1 MQGWR
6 SGRIELRL
14 KPSLAHRNRSG
25 TNRIRSLGTV
35 LPLTRVLLR
44 GVLLHQRN
52 KQGQGWLNLDVPIR
66 IAFVLFYV
74 EAWDSL
80 AETHRLMSRDNRFE
94 VKVVAVPKRLTG
106 DVGFDDAADASS
118 FLTAAGVE
126 HDVWAFEDDGTQAAG
141 LLRDWAP
148 DYVFMNYPW
157 QRNYQ
162 RELRPDALIR
172 FTRIAYVPYF
182 SLSLV
187 KEPDGD
193 GGFIDGVAPHYFT
206 QRMHQVASLIF
217 VQSNEVREAFAGTE
231 RGTHGVVVVGSP
243 KLDAMVAEYAS
254 RAQLGLAAGSGR
266 GDLERGDFERRVVFA
281 PHHSYSPHWL
291 NFGTFAQVKDSI
303 LSLAT
308 AHPETEFVLRAHPF
322 MWGTLVDRKVLTRTE
337 VDAWLAAWNALPNT
351 VDAASWSLAEVFDC
365 DLLISDGISFLAEY
379 PLVTG
384 RPGVFIERADHWP
397 FTPLGELAAAANS
410 ALDMND
416 ANKHIFE
423 GMLQQQD
430 AAASKMVDAIETLK
444 RAAMPHAGQ
453 AANRIVES
461 VLSHW
466 SQEPGLVDASTINE
480 VPWELQAGRE
490 PQD

>member
-1 MQGWR
+1 M
-6 SGRIELRL
+6 
-14 KPSLAHRNRSG
+14 
-25 TNRIRSLGTV
+25 
-35 LPLTRVLLR
+35 
-44 GVLLHQRN
+44 
-52 KQGQGWLNLDVPIR
+52 PIR

-80 AETHRLMSRDNRFE
+80 AETHRLMSRDDRFE

-118 FLTAAGVE
+118 FLSAAGIE
-126 HDVWAFEDDGTQAAG
+126 HDVWAFEDDGSQAAE

-162 RELRPDALIR
+162 RKLRPDALIK

-187 KEPDGD
+187 KEPDGA

-217 VQSNEVREAFAGTE
+217 VQSDEVREAFAGTE

-243 KLDAMVAEYAS
+243 KLDAMVAEYES
-254 RAQLGLAAGSGR
+254 STRLGSAADAGFGR
-266 GDLERGDFERRVVFA
+266 GGFERRVVFA

-291 NFGTFAQVKDSI
+291 NFGTFAHVKDSI
-303 LSLAT
+303 LGMAIT
-308 AHPETEFVLRAHPF
+308 HAETQFVLRAHPF
-322 MWGTLVDRKVLTRTE
+322 MWGTLVDRKVLTRAE

-351 VDAASWSLAEVFDC
+351 ADSATWSLAEVFDC
-365 DLLISDGISFLAEY
+365 EVLISDGISFLAEY

-384 RPGVFIERADHWP
+384 RPGLFIERADHWP
-397 FTPLGELAAAANS
+397 FTPLGELAAAANL
-410 ALDMND
+410 AVDMND
-416 ANKHIFE
+416 TNVAIFE
-423 GMLQQQD
+423 NLLQQFESTPNPQL
-430 AAASKMVDAIETLK
+430 SHAIANLK

-466 SQEPGLVDASTINE
+466 SQKPGLVDTTTITE
-480 VPWELQAGRE
+480 VPWELQTGRE

>member
-1 MQGWR
+1 
-6 SGRIELRL
+6 
-14 KPSLAHRNRSG
+14 
-25 TNRIRSLGTV
+25 
-35 LPLTRVLLR
+35 
-44 GVLLHQRN
+44 
-52 KQGQGWLNLDVPIR
+52 VPIR
-66 IAFVLFYV
+66 VAFVLFYV

-80 AETHRLMSRDNRFE
+80 AETHRLMSRDDRFD

-106 DVGFDDAADASS
+106 DVGFDDAADASA
-118 FLTAAGVE
+118 FLTAAGVD
-126 HDVWAFEDDGTQAAG
+126 HDVWAFEDDGSQAAE
-141 LLRDWAP
+141 LLREWAP

-162 RELRPDALIR
+162 RALRPDALIK

-187 KEPDGD
+187 KEPDGE

-243 KLDAMVAEYAS
+243 KLDAMVAEYAAS
-254 RAQLGLAAGSGR
+254 VAARASSSKATEFSGK
-266 GDLERGDFERRVVFA
+266 RVVFA

-291 NFGTFAQVKDSI
+291 NFGTFAQVKDAI
-303 LSLAT
+303 LEMAN

-322 MWGTLVDRKVLTRTE
+322 MWGTLVDREVLTSAE
-337 VDAWLAAWNALPNT
+337 VEAWLAAWGALPNT

-384 RPGVFIERADHWP
+384 RAGVFIERPDHWP
-397 FTPLGELAAAANS
+397 FTQLGELAAAANLRIGHHAFATGFRLAS
-410 ALDMND
+410 ALEN
-416 ANKHIFE
+416 
-423 GMLQQQD
+423 L
-430 AAASKMVDAIETLK
+430 AAVDNLAELHA
-444 RAAMPHAGQ
+444 AAMPNAGQ
-453 AANRIVES
+453 AAHRIVEA

-466 SQEPGLVDASTINE
+466 SQAPGLTDATTITE

>member
-1 MQGWR
+1 MR
-6 SGRIELRL
+6 
-14 KPSLAHRNRSG
+14 
-25 TNRIRSLGTV
+25 
-35 LPLTRVLLR
+35 
-44 GVLLHQRN
+44 QRN
-52 KQGQGWLNLDVPIR
+52 KHGRYWLNLDVPIR

-80 AETHRLMSRDNRFE
+80 AETHRLMSRDDRFE

-106 DVGFDDAADASS
+106 DVGFDDAADASV

-162 RELRPDALIR
+162 RALRPDALIR

-206 QRMHQVASLIF
+206 QRMHQLASLIF
-217 VQSNEVREAFAGTE
+217 VQSTEVREAFAGTE

-254 RAQLGLAAGSGR
+254 RAGLGAVADAGAGR
-266 GDLERGDFERRVVFA
+266 GGFEHRVVFA

-291 NFGTFAQVKDSI
+291 NFGTFASVKDSI
-303 LSLAT
+303 LGLAA

-322 MWGTLVDRKVLTRTE
+322 MWGTLVDREVLTRAE
-337 VDAWLAAWNALPNT
+337 VDAWLAAWNELPNT
-351 VDAASWSLAEVFDC
+351 VDAAGWSLAEVFDC
-365 DLLISDGISFLAEY
+365 DVLISDGISFLAEY
-379 PLVTG
+379 PLVAG

-397 FTPLGELAAAANS
+397 FTPLGEIAAAANVGV
-410 ALDMND
+410 ALNG

-423 GMLQQQD
+423 AILAQHD
-430 AAASKMVDAIETLK
+430 AAVSKMSGAIEELK

-453 AANRIVES
+453 AANRIIES

-466 SQEPGLVDASTINE
+466 SQNPGLVEASEIVE
-480 VPWELQAGRE
+480 VPWEFQAGRE

>member
-1 MQGWR
+1 M
-6 SGRIELRL
+6 
-14 KPSLAHRNRSG
+14 
-25 TNRIRSLGTV
+25 
-35 LPLTRVLLR
+35 
-44 GVLLHQRN
+44 
-52 KQGQGWLNLDVPIR
+52 PIR

-80 AETHRLMSRDNRFE
+80 AETHRLMSRDDRFE

-106 DVGFDDAADASS
+106 DVGFDDASDASS
-118 FLTAAGVE
+118 FLTAAGVDHE
-126 HDVWAFEDDGTQAAG
+126 VWAFADDGARAAG
-141 LLRDWAP
+141 LLREWAP

-162 RELRPDALIR
+162 RELRPDALIN

-187 KEPDGD
+187 KEPDGA

-217 VQSNEVREAFAGTE
+217 VQSAEVREAFAGTE

-254 RAQLGLAAGSGR
+254 RAGVGDRAGR
-266 GDLERGDFERRVVFA
+266 GGFERGGFEHRVVFA

-291 NFGTFAQVKDSI
+291 NFGTFATVKDSI
-303 LSLAT
+303 LGLAA

-322 MWGTLVDRKVLTRTE
+322 MWGTLVDREVLTRAD

-351 VDAASWSLAEVFDC
+351 VDAAGWSLAEVFDC
-365 DLLISDGISFLAEY
+365 DVMISDGISFLAEY
-379 PLVTG
+379 PLVAG
-384 RPGVFIERADHWP
+384 RPGVFIERSDHWP
-397 FTPLGELAAAANS
+397 FTPLGELAAAANV
-410 ALDMND
+410 AVEMND
-416 ANKHIFE
+416 ANTHLFEEIFA
-423 GMLQQQD
+423 QQD
-430 AAASKMVDAIETLK
+430 AAAAMLGGAIKNLK
-444 RAAMPHAGQ
+444 QAAMPHAGQ
-453 AANRIVES
+453 AANRIIES

-466 SQEPGLVDASTINE
+466 SQNPGLVDASAIVE